1 VGRRSSMEQVMS
13 LCCDTQAIR
22 KAGREVAAL
31 MSRLGAAEAERRIGR
46 PIDDA
51 LIGDLV
57 ALEVEPN
64 RRRRDRA
71 RSSE

>member
-1 VGRRSSMEQVMS
+1 MEQVK
-13 LCCDTQAIR
+13 LNIHCDAKALR
-22 KAGREVAAL
+22 RAGREAAAL
-31 MSRLGAAEAERRIGR
+31 LSWLGAAEAERRIGR

-57 ALEVEPN
+57 ALEVEPK